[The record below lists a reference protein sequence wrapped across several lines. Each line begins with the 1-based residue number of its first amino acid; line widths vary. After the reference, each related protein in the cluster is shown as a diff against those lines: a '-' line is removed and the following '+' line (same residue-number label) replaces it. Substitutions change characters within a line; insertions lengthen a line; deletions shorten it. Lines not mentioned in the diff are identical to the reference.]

1 MFPTLRAY
9 SLAIA
14 RATDG
19 GWGLELPGVSAA
31 IAPAIPERS
40 VVNCVV
46 YDGADAL
53 EAQLER
59 VADEYDRAGVLAW
72 TVWVH
77 ESDKHAQSVLEAA
90 GNVLDAEPMAQ
101 GRELNEVDPPDEGE
115 LDLVP
120 DPSPADFDPVIER
133 SYGWPG
139 FGRALAAFPPE
150 FHPYLARHEGEP
162 ACCLGTMDHDGDA
175 AVTFV
180 GTAPE
185 ARGRGLATRLM
196 RRALADAR
204 DRGCTTTTLQATRL
218 GYPVYARVGYRD
230 FGRVQMSERRKPAP
244 TP

>member
-1 MFPTLRAY
+1 MFPSLRAY

-19 GWGLELPGVSAA
+19 GWALELPGVTAA
-31 IAPAIPERS
+31 IAPALPERS

-53 EAQLER
+53 KGQLDLI
-59 VADEYDRAGVLAW
+59 ADEYDQSGVRAW

-77 ESDKHAQSVLEAA
+77 ESDRHARSLLEAA
-90 GNVLDAEPMAQ
+90 GHVLDAEPMAQ
-101 GRELNEVDPPDEGE
+101 GRELADLDPPEEE

-120 DPSPADFDPVIER
+120 DPTPADFDPVIER

-139 FGRALAAFPPE
+139 FGSALREFPPE
-150 FHPYLARHEGEP
+150 FHPYLARNEGEP
-162 ACCLGTMDHDGDA
+162 ACCLATIDHDGDT

-180 GTAPE
+180 GTVPE

-204 DRGCTTTTLQATRL
+204 DRGATTTTLQATRL

-230 FGRVQMSERRKPAP
+230 FGRVEMWERRKPAP
-244 TP
+244 TS